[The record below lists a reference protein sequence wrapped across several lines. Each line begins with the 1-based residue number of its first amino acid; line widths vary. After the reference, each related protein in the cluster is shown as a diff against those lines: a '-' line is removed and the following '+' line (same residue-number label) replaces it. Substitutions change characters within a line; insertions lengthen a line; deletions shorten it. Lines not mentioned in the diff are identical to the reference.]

1 MKKRLLNERLNN
13 LSYVISY
20 PIPSQHQSEN
30 GDHGEILQA
39 ALVQVGLLKAMGLR
53 V

>member
-1 MKKRLLNERLNN
+1 MKKRLLNERLDN

-30 GDHGEILQA
+30 GDHGEILQV
-39 ALVQVGLLKAMGLR
+39 VQKPLCRLAC
-53 V
+53 